1 MLKIEYH
8 RLLKRQI
15 KKYLE
20 NENSASVVPESFL
33 DAVNEAYMTFETDYK
48 QLDRTLEISSDELF
62 RANQNLKKVNE
73 ELDRFVYSASHDLK
87 APLSSLLGLIE
98 LFKMDIQNPENVAQY
113 LQMMQTSIT
122 RLNKVILD
130 LADFSRNERLE
141 IKQKKIEFKDLIQEI
156 IDSLKFIPNV
166 SEIHFKINIQ
176 ENTTAFYSDSLRLR
190 IMLNNLITNA
200 IVYHNFHQSTPIV
213 IIDIIYDDKRA
224 IIQILDNGRGI
235 AEEHH
240 QKIFNMF
247 YRAAED
253 SRGSGLGLYI
263 VKGIVEKLN
272 GEIDLDS
279 EHGVGTIFSIELPNM
294 AYRLPQNY

>member
-1 MLKIEYH
+1 MLKSEYH

-15 KKYLE
+15 KKHLE
-20 NENSASVVPESFL
+20 DNEEVSIASESFL
-33 DAVNEAYMTFETDYK
+33 DAVNEAYMTFENDYK
-48 QLDRTLEISSDELF
+48 QIDRTLEISSDELF

-98 LFKMDIQNPENVAQY
+98 LFKMDMQNPENLEQY

-122 RLNKVILD
+122 RLNRVIQD

-141 IKQKKIEFKDLIQEI
+141 VKLKKIDFRNLINET
-156 IDSLKFIPNV
+156 IDNLRFMPNV
-166 SEIHFKINIQ
+166 NKIDFKVNIK
-176 ENTTAFYSDSLRLR
+176 ESANGFYSDLLRLR

-200 IVYHNFHQSTPIV
+200 IIYHNLSQSTPI
-213 IIDIIYDDKRA
+213 IIIEITCDEKKG
-224 IIQILDNGRGI
+224 IIQILDNGKGI

-253 SRGSGLGLYI
+253 SKGSGLGLYI
-263 VKGIVEKLN
+263 VKGIIEKLN
-272 GEIDLDS
+272 GEIELDS
-279 EHGVGTIFSIELPNM
+279 EQGIGTIFSIELPNM
-294 AYRLPQNY
+294 GYRLPQSR